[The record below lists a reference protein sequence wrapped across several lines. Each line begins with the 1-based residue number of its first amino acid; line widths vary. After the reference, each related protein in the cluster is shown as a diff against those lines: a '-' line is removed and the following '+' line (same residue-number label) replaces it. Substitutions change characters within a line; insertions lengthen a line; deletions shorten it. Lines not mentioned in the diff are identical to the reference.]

1 VLPGTS
7 LRCPNRG
14 PVVEPAV
21 SGEGPSVSILATQH
35 EWLYAF
41 SPQTILRRLSFRPT
55 DMSISAKQVKELR
68 DATGVG
74 MMDCKE
80 ALQEAD
86 GDFDEAVSILRKKG
100 QEVASDRAAK
110 EADEGLVVTALS
122 DDGTT
127 GAIVEVNCET
137 DFVARNDEFQDF
149 ADRVAEIALNEK
161 PEDLDVLKRLPYR
174 DGETI
179 EDELVALT
187 GKIGEKLAVRRF
199 DIVESDHGR
208 VISYIHPGSKLGVLV
223 DVAGDGDVEEAGRDV
238 AMQIAALDP
247 IAVTREEVPD
257 EVKEEERE
265 VARESA
271 LNEGK
276 PEHVIDQIVDG
287 KLDRFFED
295 NVLLEQAFVKDS
307 SVSVQEMLDDA
318 GLSVKQFTRYALGD

>member
-1 VLPGTS
+1 
-7 LRCPNRG
+7 
-14 PVVEPAV
+14 
-21 SGEGPSVSILATQH
+21 
-35 EWLYAF
+35 
-41 SPQTILRRLSFRPT
+41 
-55 DMSISAKQVKELR
+55 MSISAKQVKELR

-80 ALQEAD
+80 ALKEAD

-122 DDGTT
+122 DDASV

-137 DFVARNDEFQDF
+137 DFVARNDEFQEF
-149 ADRVAEIALNEK
+149 ANRVAELALTER
-161 PEDLDVLKRLPYR
+161 PSDLDALKALTYE
-174 DGETI
+174 DDATV

-187 GKIGEKLAVRRF
+187 GKIGEKLAVRRV
-199 DIVESDHGR
+199 DLLESDDGR
-208 VISYIHPGSKLGVLV
+208 IISYIHPGSKLGVLV
-223 DVAGDGDVEEAGRDV
+223 DVEGDGDLEEAGRDV

-247 IAVTREEVPD
+247 IAVTRDEVPEEVT
-257 EVKEEERE
+257 EEERE
-265 VARESA
+265 VAREAA

-287 KLDRFFED
+287 KLDRFYED

-307 SVSVQEMLDDA
+307 SVSVQEMIDDA
-318 GLSVKQFTRYALGD
+318 GLSVNRFTRYALGD

>member
-1 VLPGTS
+1 
-7 LRCPNRG
+7 
-14 PVVEPAV
+14 
-21 SGEGPSVSILATQH
+21 
-35 EWLYAF
+35 
-41 SPQTILRRLSFRPT
+41 
-55 DMSISAKQVKELR
+55 MSISAKQVKELR

-74 MMDCKE
+74 MMDCKD
-80 ALQEAD
+80 ALKEAD

-122 DDGTT
+122 DDALA

-137 DFVARNDEFQDF
+137 DFVARNDDFQAF
-149 ADRVAEIALNEK
+149 ADRVADRVLAERPA
-161 PEDLDVLKRLPYR
+161 DLDALKALTYE
-174 DGETI
+174 DDATI

-199 DIVESDHGR
+199 DLLESDEGQ
-208 VISYIHPGSKLGVLV
+208 VLSYIHPGSKLGVLV
-223 DVAGDGDVEEAGRDV
+223 DVVGDGDVEAAGRDA

-247 IAVTREEVPD
+247 IAVSREEVPD

-265 VARESA
+265 VAREAA

-287 KLDRFFED
+287 KLERFFED
-295 NVLLEQAFVKDS
+295 HVLLEQAFVKDS
-307 SVSVQEMLDDA
+307 SISVQEMLDDA
-318 GLSVKQFTRYALGD
+318 GLTVRRFTRYALGD

>member
-1 VLPGTS
+1 
-7 LRCPNRG
+7 
-14 PVVEPAV
+14 
-21 SGEGPSVSILATQH
+21 
-35 EWLYAF
+35 
-41 SPQTILRRLSFRPT
+41 
-55 DMSISAKQVKELR
+55 MSISAKQVKELR

-122 DDGTT
+122 ENGAA

-149 ADRVAEIALNEK
+149 ADRVAERALEEK
-161 PEDLDVLKRLPYR
+161 PEDLDALKALTYE

-199 DIVESDHGR
+199 DILESDDGR

-223 DVAGDGDVEEAGRDV
+223 DVGGGGDLEDTGRDV

-247 IAVTREEVPD
+247 IAVTREEVPED
-257 EVKEEERE
+257 KKEEERE
-265 VARESA
+265 VAREAA

-287 KLDRFFED
+287 KLERFFED

-318 GLSVKQFTRYALGD
+318 GLSVKRFTRYALGD

>member
-1 VLPGTS
+1 
-7 LRCPNRG
+7 
-14 PVVEPAV
+14 
-21 SGEGPSVSILATQH
+21 
-35 EWLYAF
+35 
-41 SPQTILRRLSFRPT
+41 
-55 DMSISAKQVKELR
+55 MSISAKQVKELR

-122 DDGTT
+122 ENGAA

-149 ADRVAEIALNEK
+149 ADRVAERALEEK
-161 PEDLDVLKRLPYR
+161 PEDLDALKALTYE

-199 DIVESDHGR
+199 DILESDDGR

-223 DVAGDGDVEEAGRDV
+223 DVGGDGDLEDTGRDV

-247 IAVTREEVPD
+247 IAVTREEVPED
-257 EVKEEERE
+257 IKEEERE
-265 VARESA
+265 VAREAA

-287 KLDRFFED
+287 KLERFFED

-318 GLSVKQFTRYALGD
+318 GLSVKRFTRYALGD